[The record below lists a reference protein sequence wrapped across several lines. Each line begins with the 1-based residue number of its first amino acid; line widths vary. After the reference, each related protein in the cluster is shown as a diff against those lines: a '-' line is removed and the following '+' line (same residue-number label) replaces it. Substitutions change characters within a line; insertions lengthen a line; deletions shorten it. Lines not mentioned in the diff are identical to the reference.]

1 MKLKDLIE
9 ALKEYDPELE
19 IGISIDGNNNRARQA
34 LRANA
39 GIIITEPID
48 DELEATVQMM
58 YCSLNHCICLIS
70 DDVKHENG
78 YPLILDED
86 TPEPNAREVLLFF

>member
-19 IGISIDGNNNRARQA
+19 IGITIDGNNNRARQA

-39 GIIITEPID
+39 GIAVEAPIG
-48 DELEATVQMM
+48 DELEATVEMM
-58 YCSLNHCICLIS
+58 YCPINHGICRIS
-70 DDVKHENG
+70 DDVRHKNG
-78 YPLILDED
+78 YQLILDEK
-86 TPEPNAREVLLFF
+86 TKEPNAREVLVLF